1 MRCEGDDHV
10 RMRRLLLGL
19 AACCLAAGMNGAT
32 APATTGTHNVVIRLL
47 SKNTIVSF
55 SDKAPKS
62 KISPGDRIV
71 SKSTLRNEV
80 AQFGK
85 PKGALVGRDW
95 ATVTIVSD
103 TAYEIHGY
111 AVLPG
116 GRILFA
122 GRVRSAAGKPEVV
135 PVTGGTGAFAHARG
149 ASTATGAGTL
159 ALNVYRL
166 TLP

>member
-10 RMRRLLLGL
+10 HMRRLLLGL
-19 AACCLAAGMNGAT
+19 GVCCVAAGIGGAA
-32 APATTGTHNVVIRLL
+32 APAKTGTHRVVIRLL

-55 SDKAPKS
+55 SDKVPKN

-71 SKSTLRNEV
+71 STSTLRNEV

-85 PKGALVGRDW
+85 PRGAVVGRDR

-103 TAYEIHGY
+103 TAYDMNGY

-116 GRILFA
+116 GRVLFA
-122 GRVRSAAGKPEVV
+122 GRVRAVGKPEVV
-135 PVTGGTGAFAHARG
+135 TVSGGTGAFAHARG
-149 ASTATGAGTL
+149 TSTASGAGAA